1 MAIKEETYSRP
12 CPVHGQL
19 LISKRTKTIR
29 TKAGQRY
36 TKPIFY
42 CTRCKAYYII
52 VDEFSSDFKQKSLA
66 DSGTPIYIV
75 GKQKE
80 DIQINDKKQ
89 DSNKKKDDKLTIKN
103 GVEEIRVIPKG
114 TKLPKKCLFCEKE
127 TQELVFNIKSPGG
140 GKRELRGKWCPS
152 CGEKFFSEELYKQHS
167 EHFRLKIDEKSDA
180 NLENKSE
187 NSVENVEKNVGNVK
201 ERELLD
207 DWLDKIITG
216 TITEKHKAAN
226 NILINYPESI
236 NDLKNVVNQLGLKNF
251 KEIVKEMASDMGLI
265 WPASINTNED
275 ISAKEVS
282 DGEELVN
289 TQNVMNEIDTSVNE
303 EKKLSDI
310 KEEQNLVKK
319 EPVEFNGAST
329 NNLQKED
336 ISNEKIEEVEEHHKE
351 DAIDKKKKKFES
363 GYNGPE
369 AFLEAYQ
376 LKKCIVCG
384 RGLKGEP
391 DIAWVQ
397 CDKCKTIYCEESY
410 KHIFSEPVVIVG
422 KKKYFA

>member
-19 LISKRTKTIR
+19 LTSKRTKTIR
-29 TKAGQRY
+29 TKAGERY

-42 CTRCKAYYII
+42 CARCKAYYII

-80 DIQINDKKQ
+80 VIKTNEKKQ
-89 DSNKKKDDKLTIKN
+89 DNNKKKDDKHTIKN

-114 TKLPKKCLFCEKE
+114 DKLPKKCLFCEKG
-127 TQELVFNIKSPGG
+127 TQELIFKIKSPGG

-167 EHFRLKIDEKSDA
+167 EHFRLKVDVKPNAHQEKP
-180 NLENKSE
+180 NEKCLENGE
-187 NSVENVEKNVGNVK
+187 MNIGTVK
-201 ERELLD
+201 ENGLLD
-207 DWLDKIITG
+207 DWLDKILTG

-226 NILINYPESI
+226 NILINYPDSI
-236 NDLKNVVNQLGLKNF
+236 NDLKNVVDQLGLKNF
-251 KEIVKEMASDMGLI
+251 KEIVMEMVSDMGLV
-265 WPASINTNED
+265 WPDSINANED
-275 ISAKEVS
+275 IPTKEVS
-282 DGEELVN
+282 GSEELIG
-289 TQNVMNEIDTSVNE
+289 TKNVMNEIDISAGE
-303 EKKLSDI
+303 EKKSGDI
-310 KEEQNLVKK
+310 KEEQNLVKT
-319 EPVEFNGAST
+319 ETVETNGDST
-329 NNLQKED
+329 NNLQKEE
-336 ISNEKIEEVEEHHKE
+336 ISNKKIEDVEEHHKE
-351 DAIDKKKKKFES
+351 DAIDKKKKKFDS

-369 AFLEAYQ
+369 VFLEAYQ

-384 RGLKGEP
+384 HVLNGDQ

-397 CDKCKTIYCEESY
+397 CNKCKTIYCEESY

-422 KKKYFA
+422 KKK